1 MKVYK
6 ISSVILAVCLWFASC
21 EDLTEVNRN
30 PNEITDV
37 GEYLLL
43 STILTNT
50 ATMYHKDNFSD
61 GKIATA
67 VQHLQ
72 ILNGGNGNI
81 YDWHDAGWTGQY
93 DILRNNRRMYE
104 DAVERGNNFYAGVA
118 LVMQA
123 FVYGYITDLW
133 GDCPYSEALQG
144 DADIFYPKFDP
155 QEEVYNGILADLENA
170 NTELAKGM
178 PVYSSAE
185 TVYDLAY
192 GGDILKWRK
201 LANSLAL
208 RYYMRLSEK
217 VPARAK
223 EGVEKILSDPDTY
236 PVMTS
241 NDDAC
246 ALDYPG
252 VNTWD
257 SWDDHWADGGEFF
270 QNRRPCRTLIDA
282 MQANSDPRLPVWFT
296 PVEVRIVVEEPP
308 YTYPEED
315 ITVDDRRYLHS
326 NAAILENGAVH
337 YDESEYVG
345 LLPNTIDRFRFNLCQ
360 MDRYAVNPH
369 LSYLTPMFR
378 ERTHPLIRAVL
389 FPYSEVCFLQAEA
402 AQRGWNT
409 GGIPASQAYN
419 NGIRASLAVW
429 EVEPAYSA
437 YLAQAGVAYDNRL
450 EQIIEQKW
458 IASFL
463 LPEAWFDWRRTGY
476 PHLPVLYPQSAL
488 KPVVPVRYI
497 YPEVENRYNT
507 AHYNE
512 AVGRLERTEHLIS
525 STKVDD
531 QFAKPW
537 IIQGTGKPW

>member
-1 MKVYK
+1 MKIKK
-6 ISSVILAVCLWFASC
+6 ISATILAVCLLFASC

-37 GEYLLL
+37 GGYLLL
-43 STILTNT
+43 STILTGT

-61 GKIATA
+61 GRISTA

-72 ILNGGNGNI
+72 ILNGIGGNI
-81 YDWHDAGWTGQY
+81 YDWHEAGWTGLY

-104 DAVERGNNFYAGVA
+104 DAVAQDNHFYVGAA
-118 LVMQA
+118 LVMRA

-133 GDCPYSEALQG
+133 GDCPYSEALKG
-144 DADIFYPKFDP
+144 DGDIFYPRFDP
-155 QEEVYNGILADLENA
+155 QEEVYNGILTDLENA
-170 NTELAKGM
+170 NTELAKEM
-178 PVYSSAE
+178 PAYSPAE
-185 TVYDLAY
+185 AVYDIAY
-192 GGDILKWRK
+192 GGDVLKWRK

-217 VPARAK
+217 APDRARA
-223 EGVEKILSDPDTY
+223 GVEKILSNPDAY

-246 ALDYPG
+246 APAYPG

-270 QNRRPCRTLIDA
+270 RNHRPCRTLIDVL
-282 MQANSDPRLPVWFT
+282 QAYSDPRLPVWFT
-296 PVEVRIVVEEPP
+296 PVEVQLVVEEPP
-308 YTYPEED
+308 YTHPEED
-315 ITVDDRRYLHS
+315 ITVDNRRYVHS
-326 NAAILENGAVH
+326 DAAILENGAV
-337 YDESEYVG
+337 YFDESEYVG
-345 LLPNTIDRFRFNLCQ
+345 LPPNTIDRFRFNLHP

-369 LSYLTPMFR
+369 LSYLTPMFQ
-378 ERTHPLIRAVL
+378 ERTHPLVRAVL

-409 GGIPASQAYN
+409 GGIPASQAYH
-419 NGIRASLAVW
+419 NGIRASLAAW
-429 EVEPAYSA
+429 GVESA
-437 YLAQAGVAYDNRL
+437 YNACISQPGVAYADRL

-476 PHLPVLYPQSAL
+476 PHLPVRYPEAAL
-488 KPVVPVRYI
+488 KSVVPVRYM

-525 STKVDD
+525 ASKVDD
-531 QFAKPW
+531 PFAKPW